1 MSTTTHMPPRRT
13 PGASLPEL
21 RDLQAPAWLRR
32 RPQWIVAGVILVV
45 LVAISAALRTFQLS
59 GQFWFTEAI
68 AVGIAQ
74 HSIGGVLHAARQ
86 NGGAPLYY
94 LLLHW
99 WTSGLGT
106 SEADARGLSLL
117 FALLTIPAAG
127 WAGWSLA
134 GPRAGYFSAILL
146 AFAAVGTQYAEQ
158 AQPYTLLLLLGLLA
172 VTGFLQG
179 FVYRRRR
186 YLWLFAAASVA
197 ALYTQGSA
205 GLLLF
210 GLAGALVLVVRCA
223 AAGERRAIVRDAAL
237 CAAAIVILYIPWIPA
252 TIDQIRHATSPWH
265 YVPLRGV
272 DMPGDLI
279 GGDRMV
285 AVLAVVLV
293 CGCGPLLIARARR
306 RDPEAVV
313 LWALIVLPLP
323 VIALA
328 AVADLAAPDWVA
340 RYFATLVGP
349 LLLLIGL
356 SAARARIV
364 GVFAIALCI
373 AFGANPN
380 SFAAAHLSNMAQIRA
395 QLAPALHPGDLVA
408 VAQPEQT
415 PLAWYYLPAGLRYA
429 STIGPVGDPRRMNWF
444 DAQRRL
450 QRAAP
455 AATLGPLVASL
466 RPGQHLLFVRPLTEG
481 VRNWKQPW
489 SELVRRRAAQWGQ
502 LLTEDV
508 ARGTLVQVGTAPDSY
523 PGDCCVA
530 NSAVLYRKAS
540 SR

>member
-1 MSTTTHMPPRRT
+1 MSTTAHPPPRT
-13 PGASLPEL
+13 PRVALPPL
-21 RDLQAPAWLRR
+21 RDVQAPGWVRR
-32 RPQWIVAGVILVV
+32 RPTWLVAGVVLVV
-45 LVAISAALRTFQLS
+45 LVAISATLRSFQLS

-74 HSIGGVLHAARQ
+74 HSIGGVLHAAKQ

-94 LLLHW
+94 LLLHL
-99 WTSGLGT
+99 WTSVLGT
-106 SEADARGLSLL
+106 GEAEARGLSLL

-127 WAGWSLA
+127 WAGWSLD
-134 GPRAGYFSAILL
+134 GPRAGFFSAIVL
-146 AFAAVGTQYAEQ
+146 AFAAIGTQYAEQ
-158 AQPYTLLLLLGLLA
+158 AQPYTLLLALGLLA
-172 VTGFLQG
+172 VTGFLHG

-186 YLWLFAAASVA
+186 YLWLFAASSVA
-197 ALYTQGSA
+197 GLYTQGST

-210 GLAGALVLVVRCA
+210 GLLGALGLVVRCA
-223 AAGERRAIVRDAAL
+223 PVEDRRAILRDAAL
-237 CAAAIVILYIPWIPA
+237 CAVAIVVLYIPWIPA
-252 TIDQIRHATSPWH
+252 TIDQIGHATAPWH
-265 YVPLRGV
+265 YTPLRGV

-293 CGCGPLLIARARR
+293 CGCGPLLLARGRR
-306 RDPEAVV
+306 RDRQAVV

-323 VIALA
+323 AIALA
-328 AVADLAAPDWVA
+328 ALADLAAPDWVA

-349 LLLLIGL
+349 LLLLIGM

-364 GVFAIALCI
+364 GVFAIVLCI

-380 SFAAAHLSNMAQIRA
+380 SFAAGHLSNMSQISA
-395 QLAPALHPGDLVA
+395 QLAPPLEPGDVVA

-429 STIGPVGDPRRMNWF
+429 TPMGPVDNPRTMNWM
-444 DAQRRL
+444 DAQQRL

-455 AATLGPLVASL
+455 AATLGPLVARL

-508 ARGTLVQVGTAPDSY
+508 ARGTLVPVGTAPDSY

-530 NSAVLYRKAS
+530 DSAVLYRKAS